1 MANKPAYKILLS
13 FDVEEFDMPLEYGHN
28 ISVAEQ
34 MEVGK
39 RGLDATLQVLAQ
51 HPQVKATMFT
61 TANFAN
67 HYPEAIRA
75 LVPQHEIASH
85 TYYHTAFEE
94 EHLLRSRMQLE
105 AISGV
110 SVTGLRMP
118 RMRPVSMHAVKAAG
132 YTYDSSINP
141 TWLPGRYNNTHLPRT
156 PYVENDM
163 LRIPASVTPTF
174 RVPLFWL
181 SFKNFPFWFFKTCV
195 ASTLA
200 KDGYVCLYFHP
211 WEFTDISTYKQPAY
225 TRKPCGEL
233 LQDRLNSLLQWLS
246 TVGDFDTI
254 QHFLQSKEQW
264 PKR

>member
-94 EHLLRSRMQLE
+94 EHLLRSRMQ
-105 AISGV
+105 
-110 SVTGLRMP
+110 
-118 RMRPVSMHAVKAAG
+118 
-132 YTYDSSINP
+132 
-141 TWLPGRYNNTHLPRT
+141 
-156 PYVENDM
+156 
-163 LRIPASVTPTF
+163 
-174 RVPLFWL
+174 
-181 SFKNFPFWFFKTCV
+181 
-195 ASTLA
+195 
-200 KDGYVCLYFHP
+200 
-211 WEFTDISTYKQPAY
+211 
-225 TRKPCGEL
+225 
-233 LQDRLNSLLQWLS
+233 
-246 TVGDFDTI
+246 
-254 QHFLQSKEQW
+254 
-264 PKR
+264 